1 MAIDDLTFA
10 RVSEALSYNADT
22 GVVAWKVRRNQ
33 NAIPG
38 KPAGNICKTT
48 GYRKIQVD
56 GRTKTAHRLAWLLS
70 YGRYPDGDVDHIN
83 GIRTDNR
90 LCNLRELPRHEN
102 MQNQRAARS
111 DSKSGI
117 LGVHYCA
124 KTNKFRAQIQ
134 VRGKKVALGYFD
146 NADEASTAYITAKR
160 AMHAACTI

>member
-10 RVSEALSYNADT
+10 RVSEALSYNAET
-22 GVVAWKVRRNQ
+22 GVVTWKVWRNQ
-33 NAIPG
+33 NATPG
-38 KPAGNICKTT
+38 KQAGNICKTT
-48 GYRKIQVD
+48 GYIKVQVD
-56 GRTKTAHRLAWLLS
+56 GRTKAAHRLAWLLA
-70 YGRYPDGDVDHIN
+70 YGRYPNGDVDHIN

-124 KTNKFRAQIQ
+124 RNQRFKAQIQ
-134 VRGKKVALGYFD
+134 VRGKKIALGYFD
-146 NADEASTAYITAKR
+146 SADAASAAYITAKR